1 MNLLNELNQ
10 KCKELDT
17 QVSNLRINGSKLA
30 KFERAYK
37 VKLRQ
42 VCLKLKEEKMPVT
55 LIDKICYGIEEVA
68 ILREQRDYAEAIYK
82 ANQEGINSTK
92 LQIRIL

>member
-30 KFERAYK
+30 KFEREIGRAH
-37 VKLRQ
+37 V
-42 VCLKLKEEKMPVT
+42 
-55 LIDKICYGIEEVA
+55 
-68 ILREQRDYAEAIYK
+68 
-82 ANQEGINSTK
+82 
-92 LQIRIL
+92 